1 MTDAYLTISKPGEGL
16 FKEKGSKFYGYVFS
30 IKDEDEAKFYLELLK
45 KQHNQARH
53 WCYAW
58 RLAADGEQTRANDDG
73 EPSNSAGAPILG
85 QLLSFDVTYS
95 LGVVVRY
102 FGGTKLGVGG
112 LVTAYKK
119 ATQEALENASIVE
132 AFVTQQFKFTYTYD
146 QTSEV
151 SRFLTAHQAN
161 IVHQTFEI
169 NCTTEVEIRS
179 SLADSFYE
187 QAKQLFGIKVEKKS

>member
-1 MTDAYLTISKPGEGL
+1 VLRSKRQYP
-16 FKEKGSKFYGYVFS
+16 
-30 IKDEDEAKFYLELLK
+30 
-45 KQHNQARH
+45 AR
-53 WCYAW
+53 
-58 RLAADGEQTRANDDG
+58 LSVSLSL
-73 EPSNSAGAPILG
+73 SNSAGDPILG
-85 QLLSFDVTYS
+85 RLLSFDVTYS

-151 SRFLTAHQAN
+151 NRLLTTHQAN

-187 QAKQLFGIKVEKKS
+187 QAKQVFGITVEKVVSP